1 MCYNEKN
8 NSIVP
13 VVELDTIKASDAFGP
28 GSSPGGHTKKTDF
41 IRLFLCVS
49 ASVRSSTEGTPSG
62 CRLTLKVVGS
72 PDARRNTC
80 PKNHSDEAAHEAL
93 CRSIPSPK
101 NKARLCHFSFYNV

>member
-49 ASVRSSTEGTPSG
+49 AAVRSSTEGTPSG

-80 PKNHSDEAAHEAL
+80 PKNHSDDAAHEAL